1 MPVLPSPNLTNGSTI
16 LPALG
21 TYTSGPDTDSSDC
34 QANSAGPLPRLAV
47 GVMAALCAAKLLLHL
62 FTSVRHYGYFRDE
75 LYYLDM
81 ARHLD
86 WGYVDAAPLI
96 AVYAKV
102 ALLMGGSLGALRI
115 LPALAGTALIA
126 LTMLIAREL
135 GGGRY
140 AQLLAGTAILL
151 CPAILMT
158 DSLLT
163 MNAFEPLFWM
173 GCIWVIARILRT
185 GDSRLWLWFG
195 VLAGLGLENKH
206 STLSFGFA
214 VTLALLMT
222 HHRRE
227 FARQWIWIA
236 GAIAL
241 AIFLP
246 NLIWQIRHHFPTI
259 EDLANVRREGKNV
272 VLGPLAF
279 VKEQIIDMHPILLPV
294 WLSGLVWF
302 LRDRRWRVL
311 GLTFVAFFVLMEV
324 AHGKNYYVFPIYP
337 MLFAGGAVAIDRTI
351 ERRLGNRAVL
361 VRTTACAAVVAIIL
375 LAALPAIPLVTWM
388 LPPERLLAYQSAIG
402 FKPAKAEVHHESL
415 LPQPIAD
422 QFGWPEMVREVA
434 AIYNS
439 LPPDERAQTGIWAGN
454 YGEAGAINQFGPGYG
469 LPRAYSRH
477 QNHWFWGPPPQ
488 VYKNL
493 IVIQWRFEDVRD
505 NCTSFQAFEHYQRFG
520 MDEENATMYLCRGAT
535 FDIQKIW
542 WHSHHWN

>member
-1 MPVLPSPNLTNGSTI
+1 MGRFFFHLTGGGVHLAATENYLSENYWAE
-16 LPALG
+16 PAIQ
-21 TYTSGPDTDSSDC
+21 SHSR
-34 QANSAGPLPRLAV
+34 ANAAVALPRLAV
-47 GVMAALCAAKLLLHL
+47 GVMAALCAAKVFLHV

-96 AVYAKV
+96 AVYAKI
-102 ALLMGGSLGALRI
+102 ALLMGGSLWALRI
-115 LPALAGTALIA
+115 LPALAGAGLIA
-126 LTMLIAREL
+126 LTMLIVREL

-140 AQLLAGTAILL
+140 AQFLAGLCILL
-151 CPAILMT
+151 CPAVLSV

-173 GCIWVIARILRT
+173 GGIWVIARILRT

-214 VTLALLMT
+214 ITVALLLT
-222 HHRRE
+222 GHRRE
-227 FARQWIWIA
+227 FARRWIWIA
-236 GAIAL
+236 GAIAVAL
-241 AIFLP
+241 FLP
-246 NLIWQIRHHFPTI
+246 NIIWQIRHHFPTI
-259 EDLANVRREGKNV
+259 EDLANVRRDGKNV

-279 VKEQIIDMHPILLPV
+279 VKEQIIDLHPVLLPV

-311 GLTFVAFFVLMEV
+311 GLSFAVFFVLMEI

-337 MLFAGGAVAIDRTI
+337 MLFAGGAVVI
-351 ERRLGNRAVL
+351 ERWLGKRAAWTRAV
-361 VRTTACAAVVAIIL
+361 VVAVIL
-375 LAALPAIPLVTWM
+375 LAALPAIPLVTSM
-388 LPPERLLAYQSAIG
+388 LPPERLLAYQNALG
-402 FKPAKAEVHHESL
+402 FKPGKAEVKMQSL
-415 LPQPIAD
+415 LPQPVSD
-422 QFGWPEMVREVA
+422 QFGWPEMVNEVA
-434 AIYNS
+434 GIYKS
-439 LPPDERAQTGIWAGN
+439 LPADQRAETGIWAGN
-454 YGEAGAINQFGPGYG
+454 YGEAGAINLFGPKLG

-477 QNHWFWGPPPQ
+477 QNHWYWGPPPQ

-493 IVIQWRFEDVRD
+493 IVIEWSLDDVHD
-505 NCTSFQAFEHYQRFG
+505 NCTSYQAFDHYERFG
-520 MDEENATMYLCRGAT
+520 MGEENAPIYLCRGVE

>member
-1 MPVLPSPNLTNGSTI
+1 
-16 LPALG
+16 LG
-21 TYTSGPDTDSSDC
+21 TLKTSTLASDSFSIHGE
-34 QANSAGPLPRLAV
+34 AHSTETMPRVAIPILV
-47 GVMAALCAAKLLLHL
+47 ALCAAKLLLHL

-96 AVYAKV
+96 AAYTKV
-102 ALLMGGSLGALRI
+102 AMLMGGSLAALRI
-115 LPALAGTALIA
+115 LPALAGTALVA
-126 LTMLIAREL
+126 LAILITREL

-140 AQLLAGTAILL
+140 AQLLTGIAILL
-151 CPAILMT
+151 CPAFLAL

-214 VTLALLMT
+214 VVLALFLT
-222 HHRRE
+222 YHRRE

-241 AIFLP
+241 ALFLP
-246 NLIWQIRHHFPTI
+246 NIIWQIRHHFPTI

-279 VKEQIIDMHPILLPV
+279 VKEQIMDMHPILLPM
-294 WLSGLVWF
+294 WLAGLVWF
-302 LRDRRWRVL
+302 LRDLRWRLL
-311 GLTFVAFFVLMEV
+311 GVIFAVFFVTMVV
-324 AHGKNYYVFPIYP
+324 AHAKNYYVFPIYP
-337 MLFAGGAVAIDRTI
+337 MVFAGGAVAI
-351 ERRLGNRAVL
+351 ERWLATRAGWTRV
-361 VRTTACAAVVAIIL
+361 AVIAVIV

-388 LPPERLLAYQSAIG
+388 LPPETLLAYQNAIG
-402 FKPAKAEVHHESL
+402 FKPPKTEVHQESL

-422 QFGWPEMVREVA
+422 QFGWPEMVSEVA

-439 LPPDERAQTGIWAGN
+439 LPPDERAKTGIWGGN
-454 YGEAGAINQFGPGYG
+454 YGDAGAINEFGPRYG
-469 LPRAYSRH
+469 LPRAWSRH
-477 QNHWFWGPPPQ
+477 QNHWYWGPPPQ

-493 IVIQWRFEDVRD
+493 IVIQWGLEDVRE

-520 MDEENATMYLCRGAT
+520 MEDENTPIYLCRDVQ

>member
-1 MPVLPSPNLTNGSTI
+1 MATADSARSGSDR
-16 LPALG
+16 LHADHLGEERPGEERSNPAL
-21 TYTSGPDTDSSDC
+21 P
-34 QANSAGPLPRLAV
+34 PLAV
-47 GVMAALCAAKLLLHL
+47 GVLIGLCAAKLLLHI

-96 AVYAKV
+96 AVYAKI
-102 ALLMGGSLGALRI
+102 ALWMGGSLWALRI
-115 LPALAGTALIA
+115 LPALAGAVLIA

-140 AQLLAGTAILL
+140 AQFLAGLAILL
-151 CPAILMT
+151 SPAVLVM
-158 DSLLT
+158 DNFLS

-173 GCIWVIARILRT
+173 GCIWAVARILRT

-214 VTLALLMT
+214 VTVALLLT
-222 HHRRE
+222 QHRRE
-227 FARQWIWIA
+227 FARPWIWIA
-236 GAIAL
+236 GGIAAAL
-241 AIFLP
+241 FLP
-246 NLIWQIRHHFPTI
+246 NIVWQIRHHFPTI
-259 EDLANVRREGKNV
+259 EDLENVRREGKNV

-279 VKEQIIDMHPILLPV
+279 VKQQILALQPILLPV

-311 GLTFVAFFVLMEV
+311 GVTFVVFFVLMEV
-324 AHGKNYYVFPIYP
+324 VHGKDYYVFPIYP
-337 MLFAGGAVAIDRTI
+337 MLFAGGAVVIEKAI
-351 ERRLGNRAVL
+351 EMWLASSAVL
-361 VRTTACAAVVAIIL
+361 LRTATRAAVVAVIV
-375 LAALPAIPLVTWM
+375 LASLPIIPLATWM
-388 LPPERLLAYQSAIG
+388 LPPERLLAYQNAIG
-402 FKPAKAEVHHESL
+402 IKPAKSEVHHESL
-415 LPQPIAD
+415 LPQAVAD
-422 QFGWPEMVREVA
+422 QFGWPEMVNEVA
-434 AIYNS
+434 GIYNS
-439 LPPDERAQTGIWAGN
+439 LPPNERTQTGIWTGN
-454 YGEAGAINQFGPGYG
+454 YGEAGAINLFGPKYG
-469 LPRAYSRH
+469 LPTAYSRH
-477 QNHWFWGPPPQ
+477 QNHWYWGPPPQ

-493 IVIQWRFEDVRD
+493 IVIEWSLDDVRD

-520 MDEENATMYLCRGAT
+520 MGEENTPIYLCRGVL